1 MARIQRTLLN
11 NGIKVITEHMD
22 DMESS
27 SVGIWVK
34 TGSRDELPKENGI
47 SHFIE
52 HMLFKGTAKR
62 SAFDIAASIES
73 VGGVL
78 NAFTG
83 KEYTCFY
90 AKVLNKDIPLAVDVL
105 TDMFLNS
112 AFKASEIEREKLV
125 VCQEIKMVDDTPDD
139 VVHDLFM
146 KGMWGAK
153 GELGTPILGTSKTVS
168 AFTGDAISGYM
179 GRRYQGSNVLI
190 TAAGGIKHDKILKLF
205 DKAMKPLAGPD
216 DSSTVKKAT
225 NKPSVMQESF
235 SSVNLI
241 KRDLEQV
248 HMCLGVPAVEQA
260 DKDRYKLYLLNTIL
274 GSGMSSRLFQEVRE
288 KRGLAYSVYSYL
300 NLMRGAGALTVY
312 AGTVKKDFKRVIALV
327 TKELRRMGKDITPKT
342 LKCAKDQLRGGILL
356 GLETSDSRMNKLA
369 RDEIY
374 FGKSLSIKKIVS
386 NIDAVTPLQIKN
398 MAKRLFVPSR
408 MTLAAVGRV
417 TKRDLPEWLKRK

>member
-1 MARIQRTLLN
+1 
-11 NGIKVITEHMD
+11 
-22 DMESS
+22 
-27 SVGIWVK
+27 
-34 TGSRDELPKENGI
+34 
-47 SHFIE
+47 
-52 HMLFKGTAKR
+52 
-62 SAFDIAASIES
+62 IES

-168 AFTGDAISGYM
+168 AFTSDAISGYM

-205 DKAMKPLAGPD
+205 DKAMKSVAKGDTLSEKP
-216 DSSTVKKAT
+216 TQRR
-225 NKPSVMQESF
+225 KPSVMQESF

-342 LKCAKDQLRGGILL
+342 LKCAKDQLKGGILL

-374 FGKSLSIKKIVS
+374 FGKSLSIKEIVS
-386 NIDAVTPLQIKN
+386 NIDAVTPVQIKN

>member
-1 MARIQRTLLN
+1 MARIQRTLLDS
-11 NGIKVITEHMD
+11 GVKVITETMD

-52 HMLFKGTAKR
+52 HMLFKGTDKR

-112 AFKASEIEREKLV
+112 AFKTSEIEREKLV

-146 KGMWGAK
+146 KSMWGK
-153 GELGTPILGTSKTVS
+153 GELGSPILGTSKTVS
-168 AFTGDAISGYM
+168 AFSGEAISDYM
-179 GRRYQGSNVLI
+179 SRRYNGENVLI
-190 TAAGGIKHDKILKLF
+190 TAAGGIKHDRILRLF
-205 DKAMKPLAGPD
+205 KKAMKK
-216 DSSTVKKAT
+216 VKVGDGGVRLPAT
-225 NKPSVMQESF
+225 KKTSVKEESF
-235 SSVNLI
+235 NGVNII

-312 AGTVKKDFKRVIALV
+312 AGTVKKDFKRVISLI
-327 TKELRRMGKDITPKT
+327 TKEFRRMGTDVTAKD
-342 LKCAKDQLRGGILL
+342 LQSAKDQLKGGILL

-374 FGKSLSIKKIVS
+374 FGKSLSVKEIIS
-386 NIDAVTPLQIKN
+386 NIDAVKPAQIKK
-398 MAKRLFVPSR
+398 MARGLFTPSR

-417 TKRDLPEWLKRK
+417 TKRDLPAWLKRT